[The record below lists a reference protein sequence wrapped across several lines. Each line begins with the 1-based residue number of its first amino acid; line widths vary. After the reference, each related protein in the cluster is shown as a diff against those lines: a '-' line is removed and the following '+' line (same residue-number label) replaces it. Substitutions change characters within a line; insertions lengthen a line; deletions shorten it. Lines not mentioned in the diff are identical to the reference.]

1 MIDEKLERILNT
13 GDLVILTRGK
23 AYHLYDAAGQTPVNI
38 TKIIVTAEKGNAV
51 QSSGLAAMGLRH
63 SCCAD
68 HFNLAPDGKKCSWP
82 CFLKF
87 FMMAYEKGV
96 SKASLEPI
104 LDMIATEA
112 LKQHTGASLVL
123 DRLVEFLF
131 VHILRSW
138 VNSPKGKKEANWM
151 NALRDDRIAA
161 AIGILRSQPKRP
173 WTVERLSA
181 CVNLSRSPFAL
192 RFKQK
197 VGQSPMTYLRQLR
210 LDLATELMTAGNW
223 KLKEIAAQVGYE
235 SETSF
240 GKAFKSVF
248 GISPGTWQTSNMLKA
263 GIQNNLVLG
272 QRRRL
277 TN

>member
-1 MIDEKLERILNT
+1 
-13 GDLVILTRGK
+13 
-23 AYHLYDAAGQTPVNI
+23 
-38 TKIIVTAEKGNAV
+38 
-51 QSSGLAAMGLRH
+51 
-63 SCCAD
+63 
-68 HFNLAPDGKKCSWP
+68 
-82 CFLKF
+82 
-87 FMMAYEKGV
+87 
-96 SKASLEPI
+96 
-104 LDMIATEA
+104 
-112 LKQHTGASLVL
+112 
-123 DRLVEFLF
+123 
-131 VHILRSW
+131 
-138 VNSPKGKKEANWM
+138 M
-151 NALRDDRIAA
+151 NALRDNRIAA